1 MCPRCGRLYVYV
13 CVRVC
18 VFVCILC
25 AYICV
30 PVAVASKSQHTKGRL
45 ALKIRESSVRE
56 RTAFHRVHLPDPYHT
71 PPNAIL
77 SKKRR
82 CEFASLFK
90 QKVRGANHSLCQ
102 GDTLDIITKH
112 ACSDTPAPI
121 IASVL
126 APVLAPVLRVL
137 PPSLVPSSYP
147 CSCSSCSAP
156 LPQLKLLLQFLVVT
170 RPQFLPRLLLQFLL
184 QFFVLKPLGQPRF
197 SLQLPLQCLI

>member
-1 MCPRCGRLYVYV
+1 MSALWAFICV
-13 CVRVC
+13 CVCACVC

-82 CEFASLFK
+82 YEFASLFK

-112 ACSDTPAPI
+112 ACSDTQPPL
-121 IASVL
+121 S
-126 APVLAPVLRVL
+126 LRF
-137 PPSLVPSSYP
+137 S
-147 CSCSSCSAP
+147 
-156 LPQLKLLLQFLVVT
+156 PQL
-170 RPQFLPRLLLQFLL
+170 LL
-184 QFFVLKPLGQPRF
+184 QFFVFFPPPSSPAHIRASVHRVLHPSLSSNSCSSSWSSHDPSSCPGCCSSSSSSSSFSNHSASPGSRCSSRF
-197 SLQLPLQCLI
+197 SV